1 MDDYLAKPIR
11 IEQLAEALEWRRPA
25 GAAAEEAPALDSGTL
40 RELRAQFGDE
50 ATVDELIETFLR
62 DAPQLIAA
70 LRADSP
76 EEVRRAAHTLKANA
90 RTLGAGE
97 LGRLSEEL
105 EGLARVGALDRD
117 GERVARV
124 EAEYAQV
131 ERALRTVQ

>member
-1 MDDYLAKPIR
+1 M
-11 IEQLAEALEWRRPA
+11 
-25 GAAAEEAPALDSGTL
+25 
-40 RELRAQFGDE
+40 
-50 ATVDELIETFLR
+50 VDELIETFLR

-70 LRADSP
+70 LRADGP
-76 EEVRRAAHTLKANA
+76 EEVRRAAHTLKTNA

-105 EGLARVGALDRD
+105 EELARADPLNRD

-124 EAEYAQV
+124 EAEYARV